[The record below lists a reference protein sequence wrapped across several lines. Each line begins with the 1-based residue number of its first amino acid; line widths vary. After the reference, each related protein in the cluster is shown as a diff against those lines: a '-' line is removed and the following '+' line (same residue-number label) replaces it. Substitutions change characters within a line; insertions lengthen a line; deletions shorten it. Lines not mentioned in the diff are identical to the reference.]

1 MDVGEASK
9 KLVAE
14 SQEFKETE
22 KSLEKR
28 SRIAHLNCEL

>member
-22 KSLEKR
+22 KSAPWRNLQE
-28 SRIAHLNCEL
+28 SRT

>member
-22 KSLEKR
+22 VFGKTFKNR
-28 SRIAHLNCEL
+28 APEL

>member
-1 MDVGEASK
+1 MDVGGASK

-22 KSLEKR
+22 KL